1 MLSYL
6 HSFHAGNFADVHK
19 HWILSLL
26 LRHATKKTTALT
38 YLDTHAGRGEY
49 DLNSTAATKTGEYT
63 TGIARLWTPSHT
75 GPAPVEQKGPNHDTA
90 DTAQNGVEG
99 GTRDALA
106 PYLDTVHAFN
116 PASALHRYPGSPLI
130 ARHLLR
136 AQDRLILI
144 EAHPGEYRALKQ
156 CFATD
161 PRVAVHR
168 RDAYEALGAFIPART
183 PRLLVLID
191 PSYED
196 KDEYHQA
203 PAQLLRA
210 VQRARHATYVL
221 WYPLLPAARH
231 HALLADLKAACNL
244 PVLRCELHLR
254 PARGEGM
261 YGSGMVV
268 INPPWQLDAILEQ
281 AGPALAHQLAKRDG
295 RFNYDWLVAEGT
307 TTTG

>member
-26 LRHATKKTTALT
+26 LLHATKKTTALS
-38 YLDTHAGRGEY
+38 YLDTHAGRGDY
-49 DLNSTAATKTGEYT
+49 DLGSAAATRTGEYT
-63 TGIARLWTPSHT
+63 SGIARLWTPSDT
-75 GPAPVEQKGPNHDTA
+75 GPMPVKREGPNHNTVNAAQDSA
-90 DTAQNGVEG
+90 DKR
-99 GTRDALA
+99 TRDALD
-106 PYLDTVHAFN
+106 PYLDIVHAFN
-116 PASALHRYPGSPLI
+116 PATTLRRYPGSPLI
-130 ARHLLR
+130 AQHLLR
-136 AQDRLILI
+136 PQDRLILI
-144 EAHPGEYRALKQ
+144 EAHPGEHRALKQ
-156 CFATD
+156 CVATD
-161 PRVAVHR
+161 LRVAVHR
-168 RDAYEALGAFIPART
+168 RDAYEALGAFVPART

-203 PAQLLRA
+203 PTQLLRA
-210 VQRARHATYVL
+210 VQRARHATYAL

-231 HALLADLKAACNL
+231 RALLADLQAACNV

-268 INPPWQLDAILEQ
+268 INPPWQLDAILKQ
-281 AGPALAHQLAKRDG
+281 TGPALAHQLAKRDG
-295 RFNYDWLVAEGT
+295 CFSYDWLVAET
-307 TTTG
+307 H